1 MAKKA
6 PPKAAKSPR
15 VSDDE
20 EDEVEQR
27 RKAREAEASA
37 REAERKAAWQEHA
50 TKNKEAEERRKASE
64 PDKEFVEAARKAK
77 ARAEQ
82 ERIDLHR
89 KSYDAEAKR
98 RNPDEKTEA
107 RFRDKHE
114 DVLRRHMATWA
125 NLQEISQGAD
135 IEATREALQM
145 MARCWKEKEDL
156 ILAFPKKKK
165 KSEDSVLEARTE
177 SLKEKLAEMAETRK
191 KVTPKP
197 PKKRRPPRRP
207 KES

>member
-1 MAKKA
+1 MAKKV
-6 PPKAAKSPR
+6 PPKASKAAP
-15 VSDDE
+15 VEVDEDDE
-20 EDEVEQR
+20 VAQR
-27 RKAREAEASA
+27 RKAREAEAAA
-37 REAERKAAWQEHA
+37 RAAERKAAWQEHA
-50 TKNKEAEERRKASE
+50 TKNKETEERRKASE
-64 PDKEFVEAARKAK
+64 PDKAFAEAARKAK

-82 ERIDLHR
+82 ERIDLHQ
-89 KSYDAEAKR
+89 KSYETEAKR

-107 RFRDKHE
+107 RFRSKHD
-114 DVLRRHMATWA
+114 DVLHRHMAAWA

-135 IEATREALQM
+135 IEATREALQV

-165 KSEDSVLEARTE
+165 SDDSVLEARTE

-197 PKKRRPPRRP
+197 PKKKRPVRRP
-207 KES
+207 KEE